1 MEVSKR
7 TLGVLVVVALGAV
20 FARSAL
26 PRGPASLPVP
36 RGRSPEWAAVA
47 ALRDSVTRLARL
59 VLTDATRDR
68 VDSALRS
75 YPADQVPRVVVIG
88 DGKAAVVAAHA
99 PALLD
104 SLGFPARPMVPVRMA
119 LLEAPERLQRAHGG
133 LSNFTMLPTSAG
145 PSGCT
150 SVRVVS
156 PGEEDDADQRWGAQ
170 RRSWV
175 GSLGPCWYLAR
186 FGPPGP
192 AVRAWLDARYWD
204 VARDVPPHREP
215 DPLSDEALAPS
226 NVLLRILGAIPS
238 NFAGGSATLERCA
251 TTRPDLCEVALL
263 NSPYRSG
270 LLPVGIVESEWV
282 IASNRASYDWLTG
295 VPLWAA
301 QSVLAT
307 MVDDL
312 GPARFTA
319 FWTSEAPV
327 AEAFES
333 ATGMSIGQW
342 FGDRL
347 QRGLRRAGVPDAGR
361 EPSWPSV
368 VGLLGL
374 ALGATLW
381 GANRR
386 QVR

>member
-7 TLGVLVVVALGAV
+7 TLGVLVVVALGVAV
-20 FARSAL
+20 ARTAL
-26 PRGPASLPVP
+26 PRGPAKPP
-36 RGRSPEWAAVA
+36 GQWGRTPERKAEA
-47 ALRDSVTRLARL
+47 ALRDSVGRLARL

-68 VDSALRS
+68 VDSALS
-75 YPADQVPRVVVIG
+75 AYPADRVPKVVVIG
-88 DGKAAVVAAHA
+88 DGKAAVVAARA

-104 SLGFPARPMVPVRMA
+104 SLGFPSRPMVPVRMA
-119 LLEAPERLQRAHGG
+119 LLQAP
-133 LSNFTMLPTSAG
+133 LSLYHLGVLKNFTILPTPAG
-145 PSGCT
+145 PSSCT
-150 SVRVVS
+150 SVRVVF
-156 PGEEDDADQRWGAQ
+156 PGEEDDADQRWGTQ

-175 GSLGPCWYLAR
+175 GSLGPCWYLAT

-192 AVRAWLDARYWD
+192 GVRQWLDARYWD

-215 DPLSDEALAPS
+215 EPLSEDALGPS
-226 NVLLRILGAIPS
+226 NIFLRILGAIPS

-251 TTRPDLCEVALL
+251 TTRPELCEVGLL
-263 NSPYRSG
+263 NSPYFPG
-270 LLPVGIVESEWV
+270 HLPAGIVENEWA
-282 IASNRASYDWLTG
+282 IAFTGRPYSWLTEL
-295 VPLWAA
+295 PSWAA

-312 GPARFTA
+312 GPAKFTA
-319 FWTSEAPV
+319 FWTSQAPV

-333 ATGMSIGQW
+333 AAGMRIGKW
-342 FGDRL
+342 FGERL
-347 QRGLRRAGVPDAGR
+347 QRRLREAGVPDAGR
-361 EPSWPSV
+361 KPSWPSV

-381 GANRR
+381 GAQRR